1 MRTQEERLATRL
13 NERIGIEH
21 PLRSDDGQGGQLVSW
36 QMLDE
41 CWAAVTPVYGAGRET
56 ARAGQAEALAGYRVH
71 IRRRDDVLATMRL
84 RWRNRILWIHS
95 LHEQEGL
102 LSMLVYE
109 EQL

>member
-1 MRTQEERLATRL
+1 MRTLEGTAARL
-13 NERIGIEH
+13 NERLTIEQPTH
-21 PLRSDDGQGGQLVSW
+21 TDDGQGGQVVSW
-36 QMLDE
+36 GTLGE
-41 CWAAVTPVYGAGRET
+41 CWAAVTPVYGSGRET
-56 ARAGQAEALAGYRVH
+56 ARAGQAEAVAGYRVQ
-71 IRRRDDVLATMRL
+71 IRRREDVLATMRL